1 MGGKFPNFF
10 YNLLRTLCFLNGCFV
25 VAWGSVFVQDFLY
38 TERPEI
44 PVLGQDSIRPVVR
57 PAGMWRTMGIFFG
70 DICWTPGKNGSCE
83 NIWMF
88 PKIVV
93 PPNHPILI
101 EFSIINHPFWV
112 PPIFGNTH
120 ISAFFP
126 HFFGVYFSTH
136 IEQPMGQCI
145 LFDDC
150 VPCTPVNGPLL
161 VWQEYTQQ

>member
-1 MGGKFPNFF
+1 MVFVDP
-10 YNLLRTLCFLNGCFV
+10 LWGCFV
-25 VAWGSVFVQDFLY
+25 VAWGSAFLQDFLY

-126 HFFGVYFSTH
+126 HFFWG
-136 IEQPMGQCI
+136 
-145 LFDDC
+145 LF
-150 VPCTPVNGPLL
+150 
-161 VWQEYTQQ
+161 